1 MHLFFYKQSLL
12 LDVWCIRVFR
22 QPVFVGRQLNSQPP
36 VCCPSLFLQGPT
48 TATQVAKIKLDR
60 SQAKDLLPAK
70 AYYKGVIKSSDALAD
85 PAGQAALVA
94 PPRPQVWE
102 ARKLLGQFSSG
113 KQVRCNAGKQ

>member
-1 MHLFFYKQSLL
+1 
-12 LDVWCIRVFR
+12 
-22 QPVFVGRQLNSQPP
+22 
-36 VCCPSLFLQGPT
+36 
-48 TATQVAKIKLDR
+48 VAKVKLDR
-60 SQAKDLLPAK
+60 TQAKHLLPAK

-113 KQVRCNAGKQ
+113 KQVRCSRRVAASKVNTVTCLVSVLTFCLNVALPETAAEG